1 MKNSI
6 YFFTLRVEEFSN
18 NRYMQ
23 EFEEKTPRPI
33 NLVSNAE
40 ISNFTQGQENQGIMR
55 RRTISTP
62 HK

>member
-1 MKNSI
+1 
-6 YFFTLRVEEFSN
+6 
-18 NRYMQ
+18 MQ
-23 EFEEKTPRPI
+23 GFEEKTPRPI

-40 ISNFTQGQENQGIMR
+40 ISNFTQGQEIQGIMR

>member
-1 MKNSI
+1 
-6 YFFTLRVEEFSN
+6 
-18 NRYMQ
+18 MQ